1 MPMRITLL
9 AAVTAL
15 AFGIA
20 ACGGSSDSNPTLTST
35 PKSMTP
41 AASPAATLPAQAT
54 PSNGGETVEVTGIVG
69 TASTTTNLIEID
81 RISGAP
87 VRRISVDQNT
97 VFRRAAGGTTTLAQI
112 HTSQRIIARGTVNDR
127 GDTLIASEVTVQDV
141 IQGGQPGG

>member
-1 MPMRITLL
+1 MRITML
-9 AAVTAL
+9 AAVAVFAL
-15 AFGIA
+15 AVT
-20 ACGGSSDSNPTLTST
+20 ACGGSSGSNRTPTSGPGSVT
-35 PKSMTP
+35 PL
-41 AASPAATLPAQAT
+41 ASPEATLPVRTT
-54 PSNGGETVEVTGIVG
+54 PLSSADTVEVTGIVG
-69 TASTTTNLIEID
+69 TASESTGLIEID

-127 GDTLIASEVTVQDV
+127 GDTLLASEVTVQDV

>member
-1 MPMRITLL
+1 MRIITL
-9 AAVTAL
+9 AAVSILTL
-15 AFGIA
+15 GIA
-20 ACGGSSDSNPTLTST
+20 ACGGSSNSNPTPTSA
-35 PKSMTP
+35 P
-41 AASPAATLPAQAT
+41 ASPTRAPSPAPTPPAQAT
-54 PSNGGETVEVTGIVG
+54 PSNSGETVEVTGIVG
-69 TASTTTNLIEID
+69 TASASTGLIEID

-112 HTSQRIIARGTVNDR
+112 HTSQRIIARGIVNDR